1 MPDTQGNATPH
12 REQPGLCWGGGFHL
26 ESRKTLPPVSKA
38 TGLSEQSAWLCTR
51 VGHVSQPSRIQRGPA
66 SPAPALRPAMALI
79 KWFPKARAT
88 AVKGSPANWSIN
100 SADSQGSREPPSYS
114 SSVTMSKLT
123 ASRLNYNCR
132 RLGGGW
138 RGARNA
144 LAAAQAHSWRGR
156 GFCLA
161 LLSFSSPQKLASGAA
176 DQIQGH

>member
-1 MPDTQGNATPH
+1 MG
-12 REQPGLCWGGGFHL
+12 GGGFHL

-51 VGHVSQPSRIQRGPA
+51 VGHVSRPTGTQRGPA

-79 KWFPKARAT
+79 KWFRKARAT

-100 SADSQGSREPPSYS
+100 SADSQGSRGAPQLQFLGNN
-114 SSVTMSKLT
+114 VQINCKQIKLQ
-123 ASRLNYNCR
+123 L

-156 GFCLA
+156 GSCLA
-161 LLSFSSPQKLASGAA
+161 LLSFSSPQQLASRAA